1 MAPSTAGAVAERRTG
16 KPGRPRSEQA
26 EQAIIDAALELF
38 GERGVDGVCV

>member
-1 MAPSTAGAVAERRTG
+1 MNSATITAQAEEAR

-38 GERGVDGVCV
+38 AERGVEGV